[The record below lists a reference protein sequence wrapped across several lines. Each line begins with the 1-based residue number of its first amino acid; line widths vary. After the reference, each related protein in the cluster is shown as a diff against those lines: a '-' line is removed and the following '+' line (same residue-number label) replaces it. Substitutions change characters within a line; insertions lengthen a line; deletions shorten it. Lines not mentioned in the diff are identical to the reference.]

1 MSLNQYIR
9 NSGGMK
15 IHEKK
20 NKVMIRLCALGILGF
35 HAIEAVGSST
45 RSEREAGEGELFS
58 MWSGDSIFKKEIII
72 GGSWSDERGE
82 IGGKHSVGFE
92 FLKKFSNAKGDWAS
106 LFLQLRFVRNDR
118 QSTLM
123 NGAKMAPHHGE
134 ITGWG
139 LHHHDAYFKYTGPW
153 KGKLHLRVGYF
164 EVPFGLEQNV
174 DTHSTLIQLIPIR
187 NVGFKRDW
195 GISAGGQLP
204 ETDYEF
210 AFTRGTGDEY
220 RERGENYLV
229 SGRIGTP
236 SDRNFCIGLSG
247 LYGDVIDSMG
257 VMRGNTMGMMGMP
270 STWFGRTTKPADD
283 IIERSRVGLDCIN
296 LSGPYTLKGE
306 VSYGEDE
313 NQEIIN
319 SIFEIDYLF
328 PDMDGRLEAI
338 AQIQNA
344 HQNIAAPGSD
354 DYTFLTFGL
363 NYRLSR
369 EMTLQSMYRHD
380 LQRIKNTEND
390 NVVALQL
397 YTYF

>member
-1 MSLNQYIR
+1 MAW
-9 NSGGMK
+9 
-15 IHEKK
+15 
-20 NKVMIRLCALGILGF
+20 LCTLGILGF
-35 HAIEAVGSST
+35 HAVEAVESST
-45 RSEREAGEGELFS
+45 RSEREAGGGELFS
-58 MWSGDSIFKKEIII
+58 TWSGDSIFKKEIII

-106 LFLQLRFVRNDR
+106 LLIQTRLARYDR
-118 QSTLM
+118 QSMLINTM
-123 NGAKMAPHHGE
+123 RMEPAHVDGTHDWE
-134 ITGWG
+134 FEF
-139 LHHHDAYFKYTGPW
+139 HDAYFMYSGPF
-153 KGKLHLRVGYF
+153 KGRFNVRLGHF
-164 EVPFGLEQNV
+164 DVPFGLEQNI
-174 DTHSTLIQLIPIR
+174 DTHSTLVQIMSMR
-187 NVGFKRDW
+187 NVGFKKDW
-195 GISAGGQLP
+195 GLSVGGHLP

-210 AFTRGTGDEY
+210 AFTRGTGVEY

-257 VMRGNTMGMMGMP
+257 VMRGNTMEMMGMP

-283 IIERSRVGLDCIN
+283 IIERSRVGLDCMN
-296 LSGPYTLKGE
+296 LLGPYTLKGE

-344 HQNIAAPGSD
+344 HQDIAAPGSHD
-354 DYTFLTFGL
+354 DTFLTFGL

-397 YTYF
+397 YMYF